1 MLIACAIL
9 SFNSAPIF
17 FATTYFKYISND
29 LTYFYYFVLF
39 IAALTI
45 IFSHLAPESPR
56 YLYEKGEFD
65 KARTVINKMATV
77 NGSDMIS
84 ENWLFKGE
92 VPIEEQTGIQNING
106 SPVNVENKQ
115 LLQNNQEFGKEEIK
129 TKMSPIKFMMKYPII
144 FKNLMIA
151 TIGWSCILMM
161 LYYLNFAVKDIGRD
175 IFTNSYL
182 EATCVVIGKIL
193 FTVLKSIFP
202 TRLCLMLGFIVIIIF
217 SVLLILAQQEW
228 QASACYSLV
237 VAGVYGSTVLI
248 YYLNIEYFPTLFL
261 NFAFSFTNFVSRG
274 CVMGSY
280 LLSDLEPPL
289 PMIIF

>member
-29 LTYFYYFVLF
+29 LTYYYYFVLF
-39 IAALTI
+39 IVALTI

-92 VPIEEQTGIQNING
+92 VHQDEQTGIQNING

-115 LLQNNQEFGKEEIK
+115 LLENNQEFDKEEIK
-129 TKMSPIKFMMKYPII
+129 TKMSPIKFMIKYPVI

-151 TIGWSCILMM
+151 TIGWSCILMIV
-161 LYYLNFAVKDIGRD
+161 YYLNFAVKDIGRD

-182 EATCVVIGKIL
+182 EAVCVVVGNIL
-193 FTVLKSIFP
+193 FTVLRSMFP

-248 YYLNIEYFPTLFL
+248 YNLNIEYFPTLFL
-261 NFAFSFTNFVSRG
+261 NFAFSFTNFV
-274 CVMGSY
+274 
-280 LLSDLEPPL
+280 
-289 PMIIF
+289 